1 MITTHY
7 VDLCKKLENKH
18 TKNYSM
24 KINKKDST
32 IEYTYKLKKGISK
45 IKGGIHVLEQ
55 LNYPTTIVNSTKDLL
70 LNSFSKY

>member
-1 MITTHY
+1 
-7 VDLCKKLENKH
+7 
-18 TKNYSM
+18 M

-55 LNYPTTIVNSTKDLL
+55 LNYPKTIVNSTKDLL